1 MGNQLQAGRSPSV
14 AMSLRLTQPSRRPQT
29 LAAAWCPGTVG
40 EPFCCGA
47 GQTCGDVLIKGKT
60 EQGCRCSKTEYDD
73 CLGTAG
79 VSNGCK
85 ATSSA
90 SNP

>member
-1 MGNQLQAGRSPSV
+1 
-14 AMSLRLTQPSRRPQT
+14 
-29 LAAAWCPGTVG
+29 VG
-40 EPFCCGA
+40 EPVGCGA
-47 GQTCGDVLIKGKT
+47 GRTCGDVLIKGKT